1 MIKKENY
8 PNAYKEVY
16 VILQNIDKKDYDLIP
31 ERFIKMLENNMNST
45 YNFELNSNEDFE
57 NKELLQET
65 KTILTYLYVNYWG
78 TEDEKVRIKQKFKQ
92 DIIKEEE
99 EKRKKYNP
107 DKLFEKEEIQKKQL
121 IVEAEKESVFIKL
134 VSRIKNFLKKIN
146 SQ

>member
-99 EKRKKYNP
+99 EKRKKDNP